1 MTTADIAA
9 VLKLEHELF
18 GEEAWSRQMLA
29 GELAR
34 QPQSR
39 HYLVAEDQ
47 GVLAGYAGL
56 LAAGTQG
63 DVLTLAVAGD
73 RWGQGTGSA
82 LLEAL
87 LAEAARR
94 GCTEV
99 FLEVRADNTRAQQLY
114 LRYGFTKIGIRR
126 GYYQPSGTDAMVMRK
141 DLSLGGR
148 NAPPGAGSRQPG
160 AGSRQPGAGSRQPGA
175 GSRQPG
181 AGSRQPGGGSTQP
194 GGNVVPGGSQ

>member
-126 GYYQPSGTDAMVMRK
+126 GYYQPSGTDAVVMRK
-141 DLSLGGR
+141 DLSLGGGNAPPGARSRQPGGR
-148 NAPPGAGSRQPG
+148 NAPPGTDAVVMRKDLSL
-160 AGSRQPGAGSRQPGA
+160 
-175 GSRQPG
+175 
-181 AGSRQPGGGSTQP
+181 GGGNAP
-194 GGNVVPGGSQ
+194 PGGSQ